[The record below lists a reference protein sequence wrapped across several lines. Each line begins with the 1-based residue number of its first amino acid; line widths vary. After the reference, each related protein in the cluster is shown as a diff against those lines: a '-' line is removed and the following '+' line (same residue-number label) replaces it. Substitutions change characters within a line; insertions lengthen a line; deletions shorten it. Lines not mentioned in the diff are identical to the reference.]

1 MRKVALL
8 SIGIFALTACNN
20 PKNNSS
26 ENTEEQTVTEQTVT
40 EQSPVGGDKDEHG
53 CLTSAGETWSQLKQ
67 SCIQIF
73 NVGQRLNPIETKDG
87 EAVISAFVLFN
98 DDKSEAELFLPN
110 TQSNT
115 ILKTTDKKSYENG
128 EYKFDATESTL
139 YINNEKK
146 YKAE

>member
-1 MRKVALL
+1 MRKVVLL
-8 SIGIFALTACNN
+8 SIGIFALTACNS
-20 PKNNSS
+20 PKSNSS
-26 ENTEEQTVTEQTVT
+26 ENTEKQTVT
-40 EQSPVGGDKDEHG
+40 EQSTVGGDKDEHG

-128 EYKFDATESTL
+128 EYKFDTNDSTL

>member
-1 MRKVALL
+1 MRKVVLL

-20 PKNNSS
+20 QKSNSS
-26 ENTEEQTVTEQTVT
+26 ENKEEQTVTEQ
-40 EQSPVGGDKDEHG
+40 SAVGGDKDEHG
-53 CLTSAGETWSQLKQ
+53 CLTAAGETWSQLKQ

-115 ILKTTDKKSYENG
+115 ILKITDNQNYESG
-128 EYKFDATESTL
+128 EYKFDVNESTL

>member
-1 MRKVALL
+1 MRNVVFL

-20 PKNNSS
+20 QKSNSS
-26 ENTEEQTVTEQTVT
+26 ESKEEQTVTEQ
-40 EQSPVGGDKDEHG
+40 SAVGGDKDEHG
-53 CLTSAGETWSQLKQ
+53 CLNAAGETWSQLKQ

-73 NVGQRLNPIETKDG
+73 NIGQRLNPIETKDG

-115 ILKTTDKKSYENG
+115 ILKTADKKSYESG
-128 EYKFDATESTL
+128 EYKFDAIESTL
-139 YINNEKK
+139 YINNEIK
-146 YKAE
+146 YKAQ

>member
-20 PKNNSS
+20 QKSNSS
-26 ENTEEQTVTEQTVT
+26 ENKEEQTVTEQ
-40 EQSPVGGDKDEHG
+40 SAVGGDKDEHG
-53 CLTSAGETWSQLKQ
+53 CLTAAGETWSQLKQ

-115 ILKTTDKKSYENG
+115 ILKITDNQNYESG
-128 EYKFDATESTL
+128 EYKFDVNESTL

>member
-1 MRKVALL
+1 MRKVVLL

-20 PKNNSS
+20 QKSNSS
-26 ENTEEQTVTEQTVT
+26 ENKEEQTVTEQST
-40 EQSPVGGDKDEHG
+40 VGGDKDEHG
-53 CLTSAGETWSQLKQ
+53 CLTAAGETWSQLKQ

>member
-1 MRKVALL
+1 MKKAALL
-8 SIGIFALTACNN
+8 VLGICALTACN
-20 PKNNSS
+20 SS
-26 ENTEEQTVTEQTVT
+26 GGAKEQTVTERST
-40 EQSPVGGDKDEHG
+40 VGGDKDEHG
-53 CLTSAGETWSQLKQ
+53 CLTAAGETWSQLKQ

-73 NVGQRLNPIETKDG
+73 NVGQRLNPIETKEG

-115 ILKTTDKKSYENG
+115 ILKTTDNQNYESG
-128 EYKFDATESTL
+128 EYKFDVNESTL

-146 YKAE
+146 YKAHL

>member
-1 MRKVALL
+1 MRKVVLL

-20 PKNNSS
+20 QKNNSS
-26 ENTEEQTVTEQTVT
+26 ENKEEQSVT
-40 EQSPVGGDKDEHG
+40 EQSSVGGDKDEHG
-53 CLTSAGETWSQLKQ
+53 CLTAAGETWSQLTQ

-115 ILKTTDKKSYENG
+115 ILKTTDNQNYESG
-128 EYKFDATESTL
+128 EYKFDVNESTL

-146 YKAE
+146 YKAEWLKK

>member
-20 PKNNSS
+20 SKNNSS
-26 ENTEEQTVTEQTVT
+26 ENAEEQTVTEQST
-40 EQSPVGGDKDEHG
+40 VGGDKDEHG

-87 EAVISAFVLFN
+87 EAVISAFVLFS

-128 EYKFDATESTL
+128 EYKFDTNDSTL

>member
-8 SIGIFALTACNN
+8 SIGIFALTACNS
-20 PKNNSS
+20 PKSNSS
-26 ENTEEQTVTEQTVT
+26 ENTEKQTVT
-40 EQSPVGGDKDEHG
+40 EQSTVGGDKDEHG

-128 EYKFDATESTL
+128 EYKFDTNDSTL

>member
-20 PKNNSS
+20 SKNNSS
-26 ENTEEQTVTEQTVT
+26 ENAEEQTVTEQST
-40 EQSPVGGDKDEHG
+40 VGGDKDEHG

-73 NVGQRLNPIETKDG
+73 NVGQRLNPIETKNG

-115 ILKTTDKKSYENG
+115 ILKTIDKKSYENG
-128 EYKFDATESTL
+128 EYKFDTNDSTL

>member
-1 MRKVALL
+1 MRNVVLL
-8 SIGIFALTACNN
+8 SIVIFALTACNN
-20 PKNNSS
+20 QKNNSS
-26 ENTEEQTVTEQTVT
+26 ENAEEQTVTEQTT
-40 EQSPVGGDKDEHG
+40 VGGDKDEHG

-73 NVGQRLNPIETKDG
+73 NVGQRLSPIETKDG

-98 DDKSEAELFLPN
+98 DDKSEVELFLPN
-110 TQSNT
+110 TKSNT
-115 ILKTTDKKSYENG
+115 ILKTTDKNSYESG
-128 EYKFDATESTL
+128 EYKFDVDESTL

>member
-1 MRKVALL
+1 MQQP
-8 SIGIFALTACNN
+8 I
-20 PKNNSS
+20 NNSS
-26 ENTEEQTVTEQTVT
+26 ENSEAKPVI
-40 EQSPVGGDKDEHG
+40 EQSTVGGDKDEHG
-53 CLTSAGETWSQLKQ
+53 CLTAAGETWSQLKQ

-87 EAVISAFVLFN
+87 ETVISAFVLFN

-115 ILKTTDKKSYENG
+115 ILKSTDNQNHESG
-128 EYKFDATESTL
+128 EYKFDANESTL
-139 YINNEKK
+139 YINHEKK

>member
-8 SIGIFALTACNN
+8 SIGIFALTACNS
-20 PKNNSS
+20 PKSNSS
-26 ENTEEQTVTEQTVT
+26 ENTEKQTVT
-40 EQSPVGGDKDEHG
+40 EQSAVGGDKDEHG

>member
-8 SIGIFALTACNN
+8 SIGIFALTACNS
-20 PKNNSS
+20 PKSNSS
-26 ENTEEQTVTEQTVT
+26 ENTEKQTVT
-40 EQSPVGGDKDEHG
+40 EQSTVGGDKDEHG

>member
-1 MRKVALL
+1 MRKVVLL

-20 PKNNSS
+20 QKNNSW
-26 ENTEEQTVTEQTVT
+26 ENKEEQTVTEQST
-40 EQSPVGGDKDEHG
+40 VGGDKDEHG
-53 CLTSAGETWSQLKQ
+53 CLTAAGETWSQLKQ

-128 EYKFDATESTL
+128 EYKFDTNDSTL